1 MKIGACMIVDVR
13 RLLKIC
19 LESIIEICVMVCS
32 KYKVDMAVD
41 NISLNILSCCL
52 NKRCHTF

>member
-32 KYKVDMAVD
+32 KYKVDMACRQYKLKH
-41 NISLNILSCCL
+41 SFLLSE
-52 NKRCHTF
+52 